1 MAHHDFGLNIF
12 IDCPIKLLGFIE
24 IIEIDGFFTANLI
37 KLLCLIEI
45 LEIDVFFYS

>member
-12 IDCPIKLLGFIE
+12 DCPIKLLGFIE